1 MLCEDFSERQ
11 ELCSVFVSLYFDRGE
26 RGYKKFWKK

>member
-11 ELCSVFVSLYFDRGE
+11 ELCSVFVSLYFDREKG
-26 RGYKKFWKK
+26 RYKKFCKR